1 MARGTNFFQPIG
13 GSELP
18 RFAGRST
25 FMRLPQIDDPAEV
38 DIALVGL
45 PWDSGATNRAG
56 QRHGPREVRSQ
67 STLMRLVHQAS
78 RIAPYDLCRI
88 ADLGDVPVN
97 PIDLRDTLSRVE
109 DFYAKVKKAGA
120 VPLTAGGDHLGTLP
134 VLRGIQTG
142 TPMAMVQ
149 FDSHSDTN
157 DTYFGDNPYTHG
169 TPFRRAI
176 EEGLLDPTKIVQV
189 GIRGSLYSVHD
200 LDWAHDQGIRVI
212 EIEEYFD
219 LGPDAVI
226 AEIHKVIGDTP
237 TYVSFDI
244 DALDPVYAPGTG
256 TPEVGGYTTPEA
268 QKMLR
273 GLRGLNL
280 VGGDVME
287 VAPPFDTGGITAL
300 TGATMMFELVCVI
313 ADAVHRRSHNPV
325 EQS

>member
-1 MARGTNFFQPIG
+1 MQYEDSFFRPIG

-25 FMRLPQIDDPAEV
+25 FMRLPQIEDPAEV
-38 DIALVGL
+38 DIALTGF
-45 PWDSGATNRAG
+45 PWDSGSTNRVG
-56 QRHGPREVRSQ
+56 QRHGPREIRSN
-67 STLMRLVHQAS
+67 STMMRLVHQAS

-97 PIDLRDTLSRVE
+97 PINLDDTLARAG
-109 DFYAKVKKAGA
+109 DFYRRIHEAGA

-134 VLRGIQTG
+134 ILRGIAGDQ
-142 TPMAMVQ
+142 PMAMVQ

-176 EEGLLDPTKIVQV
+176 EEGILDPKRIIQV
-189 GIRGSLYSVHD
+189 GIRGSMYSASD
-200 LDWAHDQGIRVI
+200 LDWAHEQGVRVM

-219 LGPDAVI
+219 LGPDGAI
-226 AEIHKVIGDTP
+226 KEIRSVVGDAP
-237 TYVSFDI
+237 TYVTFDV

-256 TPEVGGYTTPEA
+256 TPEVGGYSTVEA
-268 QKMLR
+268 QRMIR

-280 VGGDVME
+280 VGADVME
-287 VAPPFDTGGITAL
+287 VSPPFDSAGITAL
-300 TGATMMFELVCVI
+300 TGATMMFELLCVLSE
-313 ADAVHRRSHNPV
+313 AVAKRK
-325 EQS
+325 

>member
-1 MARGTNFFQPIG
+1 MRYEDSHFRPVSGT
-13 GSELP
+13 ELP
-18 RFAGRST
+18 RFAGPST

-45 PWDSGATNRAG
+45 PWDTGSTNRVG
-56 QRHGPREVRSQ
+56 QRHGPREVRAA

-88 ADLGDVPVN
+88 ADLGDVSVN
-97 PIDLRDTLSRVE
+97 PIDIADTLERAGR
-109 DFYAKVKKAGA
+109 FYRRIHEAGA
-120 VPLTAGGDHLGTLP
+120 IPLTAGGDHLGTLP
-134 VLRGIQTG
+134 VLRGIATD
-142 TPMAMVQ
+142 TPMAMIQ

-176 EEGLLDPTKIVQV
+176 EEGILDPKRIIQI

-200 LDWAHDQGIRVI
+200 LDWAHEQGIRII

-219 LGPDAVI
+219 VGPDAVVR
-226 AEIHKVIGDTP
+226 EIHRVVGDTP
-237 TYVSFDI
+237 TYVTFDV

-256 TPEVGGYTTPEA
+256 TPEIGGFTTPEA
-268 QKMLR
+268 QKMIR

-280 VGGDVME
+280 VGADVME
-287 VAPPFDTGGITAL
+287 VSPPFDVGGITSL
-300 TGATMMFELVCVI
+300 TGATLMFELLCVL
-313 ADAVHRRSHNPV
+313 ADAVATRKRA
-325 EQS
+325 